1 MSTIATGW
9 RMSDKALN
17 QRAQQILKILVE
29 RYIQDGFPIASKTIA
44 EEYSLG
50 LSPATIRNILA
61 DLEENGYLISPHT
74 SAGRVPTS
82 RGYRLFVNSL
92 LTTNSLDSVEV
103 QDLKS
108 QLDPDLTMPGLLQTA
123 STLLSGVTQ
132 LIGVVALPRR
142 NRVEIRHVEFLSMSA
157 NRVLVILVLKN
168 REVQNRIIQTDRIY
182 SPSELQ
188 EASNYLNSIC
198 VGKDLLVVRKELND
212 AIKRDRDDMGR
223 LLQAA
228 MDLASQTVA
237 SAEEA
242 SKDCVIAGQ
251 NNLLNFNKETNLEQL
266 RAIFDAFS
274 QKQEILNLLDCALEA
289 EGIQI
294 FIGKEAGYE
303 AFDDCSIVTKSYSVD
318 GQLIGSLGVIG
329 PTRMQYNRVI
339 SAVDVTAKILSAAL
353 NQD

>member
-1 MSTIATGW
+1 MNDITV
-9 RMSDKALN
+9 N

-29 RYIQDGFPIASKTIA
+29 RYIQDGYPIASKTIA

-50 LSPATIRNILA
+50 LSPATIRNILS
-61 DLEENGYLISPHT
+61 DLEENGYLVSPHT

-82 RGYRLFVNSL
+82 MGYRLFVNSL
-92 LTTNSLDSVEV
+92 LSTSPLDGQEI
-103 QDLKS
+103 QELKNK
-108 QLDPDLTMPGLLQTA
+108 LDPDLTMPDLLQSA

-142 NRVEIRHVEFLSMSA
+142 NRIELRHIEFLPLSG
-157 NRVLVILVLKN
+157 NRVLLILVLKN
-168 REVQNRIIQTDRIY
+168 REIQNRIIQADRVY
-182 SPSELQ
+182 TKSELQ
-188 EASNYLNSIC
+188 QASNYLNSQC
-198 VGKDLLVVRKELND
+198 VGKDLLVVRKELSE
-212 AIKRDRDDMGR
+212 AIKKERDHLAS

-228 MDLASQTVA
+228 LDTASQA
-237 SAEEA
+237 CAGSSES
-242 SKDCVIAGQ
+242 SKDYVIAGQ
-251 NNLLNFNKETNLEQL
+251 NNLLNYTNETNIDQL
-266 RAIFDAFS
+266 RTIFDAFS
-274 QKQEILNLLDCALEA
+274 EKQEILNLLDYAIEA

-294 FIGKEAGYE
+294 FIGNESGYE
-303 AFDDCSIVTKSYSVD
+303 AFDDCSIVTTSYSVD